1 MKQYKQ
7 SLGAILVIILSV
19 AYQVHCAIHGFDLT
33 DEGYLMSLY
42 HWFGND
48 IDFAQGAGGYP
59 LTCYLGWTLDH
70 LFPHGGILGMRLWGI
85 LVVTLTEIVA
95 FLYLKRYF
103 EPKAVLMGLLMQTVF
118 VAGDPKPFGYN
129 TLTAFIGIVA
139 FILLCEGTL
148 RRRYSLMFGGGLL
161 LGVNVFVRLPN
172 LASLAFLAL
181 PFIVTPRETMKLEL
195 RKNATYALT
204 IGCGFITATI
214 AVWELLV
221 YWGADKLT
229 VELITS
235 IPETLGGDSTHA
247 SDALLTKYI
256 DNYLSCVW
264 HFFVFCLLAVVA
276 GVAFRLKS
284 RLLGLAVLAAVVF
297 FLYQNTYMRSNM
309 LGDTL
314 LAMMN
319 GLGLFGSL
327 YYYNKEKD
335 KRAIA
340 LGAIIMS
347 LIFPLG
353 SDGGFQTMWV
363 GTWLMLPVGLSG
375 IYDFISRS
383 AEKQKAIY
391 LLFCSPSAK
400 NTQSGLK
407 APASHIKYGYAF
419 CLLVLLVT
427 IFIKIE
433 HKVYYDPGDRIAKVH
448 PINSSMAKGI
458 YTGAEKAAIVNP
470 MLDELKRYV
479 KAGDTLLVYDSSP
492 LVYYLT
498 DTRPFAGISWPCVF
512 YGKQYVRKFMQ
523 AERETST
530 MPVLVMQY
538 FYSSNN
544 WSEIQDDYYA
554 LDSRMAF
561 SNLDMKQN
569 ILRFIG
575 EHRYKTVWSNGYY
588 KIMIPKE
595 RLDQN

>member
-1 MKQYKQ
+1 MTQNKQYFWA
-7 SLGAILVIILSV
+7 GLVLLLSI

-103 EPKAVLMGLLMQTVF
+103 EPKTVLMGLLMQTVF

-214 AVWELLV
+214 AVWELLA

-264 HFFVFCLLAVVA
+264 HFFVFCLLAVVG

-284 RLLGLAVLAAVVF
+284 RLLGLAGLAAVVF

-375 IYDFISRS
+375 IYDFISRY
-383 AEKQKAIY
+383 AEKQ
-391 LLFCSPSAK
+391 
-400 NTQSGLK
+400 
-407 APASHIKYGYAF
+407 
-419 CLLVLLVT
+419 
-427 IFIKIE
+427 
-433 HKVYYDPGDRIAKVH
+433 
-448 PINSSMAKGI
+448 
-458 YTGAEKAAIVNP
+458 
-470 MLDELKRYV
+470 
-479 KAGDTLLVYDSSP
+479 
-492 LVYYLT
+492 T
-498 DTRPFAGISWPCVF
+498 DI
-512 YGKQYVRKFMQ
+512 
-523 AERETST
+523 
-530 MPVLVMQY
+530 
-538 FYSSNN
+538 
-544 WSEIQDDYYA
+544 
-554 LDSRMAF
+554 
-561 SNLDMKQN
+561 
-569 ILRFIG
+569 
-575 EHRYKTVWSNGYY
+575 
-588 KIMIPKE
+588 
-595 RLDQN
+595 